1 MFNLKHADELFHF
14 WEVCV
19 CMAGVGGGFSLT
31 LTLNACH
38 TALTKYILPTLR
50 YSAIELTRAG
60 NPDWNTHIQPL
71 YH

>member
-1 MFNLKHADELFHF
+1 MNYFILGKS
-14 WEVCV
+14 VCV
-19 CMAGVGGGFSLT
+19 WRGVGGGFSLT

-50 YSAIELTRAG
+50 YSTFELTRAG

>member
-1 MFNLKHADELFHF
+1 
-14 WEVCV
+14 
-19 CMAGVGGGFSLT
+19 VGGGFSLT